1 MVPHEEPPSPY
12 VPGSVDDGDLVVA
25 HRPWSTLLLAAHIL
39 GTAAGAVGLVVAVVL
54 AATSMVPPPEPD
66 AITEPY
72 GLVIGAVLGVAGLVG
87 VGVGVG
93 LWVATVA
100 ARRSADAG
108 SSSSLRVLAIVA
120 LVLAGVVAAV
130 LVTAG
135 GLLGLPPALVVCG
148 PYAACAVRLL
158 RATSTAPDR
167 WPGALAR

>member
-1 MVPHEEPPSPY
+1 MVPHEEPPGPY
-12 VPGSVDDGDLVVA
+12 AAGVLDDRSAGVA
-25 HRPWSTLLLAAHIL
+25 HRPWSTLLLAAHVV

-54 AATSMVPPPEPD
+54 AAMAIRPPADPD
-66 AITEPY
+66 AINEPY
-72 GLVIGAVLGVAGLVG
+72 GLVVGAVLGVAGLVA

-108 SSSSLRVLAIVA
+108 SSSSLRVLSIVA
-120 LVLAGVVAAV
+120 LALVAAIAGV
-130 LVTAG
+130 LVTVG
-135 GLLGLPPALVVCG
+135 GLPGALPAVVVCG

-158 RATSTAPDR
+158 RVTSTAPDR

>member
-1 MVPHEEPPSPY
+1 MVPHEELPSPY
-12 VPGSVDDGDLVVA
+12 GVGIIDERDLVVA
-25 HRPWSTLLLAAHIL
+25 HRPWSTLLLAAHIV
-39 GTAAGAVGLVVAVVL
+39 GTAAGAAGLVVAVVL
-54 AATSMVPPPEPD
+54 AAASMVPPPEPD
-66 AITEPY
+66 AISEPY

-87 VGVGVG
+87 VGVGAG

-108 SSSSLRVLAIVA
+108 SSNSLRVLSIIA
-120 LVLAGVVAAV
+120 LVLAGVLAAA

-135 GLLGLPPALVVCG
+135 GVRGVPLAFVVCG

-158 RATSTAPDR
+158 RVTSTAPDR